1 MEQETRMQRF
11 PSSSIALNYMFHF
24 VVFHCVPSNFNF
36 ISEQCSRT
44 TTIFIINISWH
55 ARRFNMKMKL
65 TISIHRSSQ
74 FINSIQFTPI
84 HFNSMNPYSIQFN
97 SIESS
102 HPSPGTITMISLVPA
117 ALSQQLRR
125 RRALSSCCS
134 IYMMVLFC
142 FCCIHFGIFEGS
154 DGVTQC
160 WCWRKDVLLSDE
172 ICVVVVSSTCYLCVP
187 PGTTTR
193 KKKKILFNV

>member
-1 MEQETRMQRF
+1 
-11 PSSSIALNYMFHF
+11 MFHF

-44 TTIFIINISWH
+44 TTILIINISWH

-97 SIESS
+97 WIKPSLSWHYYYDFAGTSGAFSAVTAAASIVIMLFNL
-102 HPSPGTITMISLVPA
+102 HDGV
-117 ALSQQLRR
+117 
-125 RRALSSCCS
+125 
-134 IYMMVLFC
+134 VLFLLHSYWHSWGEWWC
-142 FCCIHFGIFEGS
+142 NAMLVLEKGRAAVRWDLRGGGFEY
-154 DGVTQC
+154 C
-160 WCWRKDVLLSDE
+160 
-172 ICVVVVSSTCYLCVP
+172 TCYLCVP
-187 PGTTTR
+187 PGTYYEEE
-193 KKKKILFNV
+193 KEDIVQCVM